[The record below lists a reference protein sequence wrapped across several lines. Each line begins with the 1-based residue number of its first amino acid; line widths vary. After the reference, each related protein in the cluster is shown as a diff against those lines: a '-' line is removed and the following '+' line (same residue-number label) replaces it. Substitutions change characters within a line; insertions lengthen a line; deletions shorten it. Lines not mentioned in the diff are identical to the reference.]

1 MYYYLLENFYII
13 TSKDKT
19 HYLIS
24 FIFLICNNTLGDRAC
39 KIMYSCGSNNNNY
52 I

>member
-1 MYYYLLENFYII
+1 MLLIKKFYII
-13 TSKDKT
+13 TSKDKK

-24 FIFLICNNTLGDRAC
+24 FIFLICNNALGDWSC
-39 KIMYSCGSNNNNY
+39 KITYSCGSNNNNY